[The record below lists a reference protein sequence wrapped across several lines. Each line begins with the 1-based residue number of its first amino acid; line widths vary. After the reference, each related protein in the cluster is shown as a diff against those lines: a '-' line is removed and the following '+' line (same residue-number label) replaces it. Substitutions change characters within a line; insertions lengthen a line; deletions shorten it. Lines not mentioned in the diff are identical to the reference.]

1 MVYLW
6 HSLIVALMA
15 LSLLMGCASSPY
27 VGTGALVGGGLG
39 ALTGAAIGHKNP
51 WAGGLIGGAVGT
63 GLGAVTGYALQSR
76 QAQPQPQQGYYQQ
89 QPRGYAPPPPG
100 YGSRPQAPGPA
111 YGGSYG
117 GYNTPN
123 PVTPGAPQYSEAP
136 GPQYNQAPPQYEQA
150 PPQYQNQALRQPS
163 GVHTPI
169 TPAPYQTYE

>member
-27 VGTGALVGGGLG
+27 VGTGAVVGGGLG

-51 WAGGLIGGAVGT
+51 WAGALVGGLVGT
-63 GLGAVTGYALQSR
+63 GVGAAGGYVLQSR
-76 QAQPQPQQGYYQQ
+76 QANQPPPQGSYYQQ
-89 QPRGYAPPPPG
+89 PPPGYGPPRGYAPPPPG
-100 YGSRPQAPGPA
+100 YGSRPQGPGPT

-136 GPQYNQAPPQYEQA
+136 PSQYNQAPPR
-150 PPQYQNQALRQPS
+150 YQNQAQQPS
-163 GVHTPI
+163 SVHTPI

>member
-15 LSLLMGCASSPY
+15 LSLLVGCASSPY
-27 VGTGALVGGGLG
+27 VGTGAVVGGGLG

-51 WAGGLIGGAVGT
+51 WAGALIGGVVGT
-63 GLGAVTGYALQSR
+63 GVGAAGGYALQQR
-76 QAQPQPQQGYYQQ
+76 QASQ
-89 QPRGYAPPPPG
+89 PPPQGLLPAAAAAAGLCAAASRLRLSPPG
-100 YGSRPQAPGPA
+100 AGPA

-123 PVTPGAPQYSEAP
+123 PVTPGRLSIVRPRA
-136 GPQYNQAPPQYEQA
+136 QYNQAPPA
-150 PPQYQNQALRQPS
+150 YQNQAQRQPS